1 MKVTPEEAEPKARLE
16 LETQLETTAQQEPGM
31 ELKTGTQQEPR
42 MELEKMEPE
51 NRRNR

>member
-1 MKVTPEEAEPKARLE
+1 MGQILLKDSSPTMEDVLLTIN
-16 LETQLETTAQQEPGM
+16 QQEPGM

-42 MELEKMEPE
+42 MELEKTEPE